1 MENTTYDHG
10 KVYRF
15 NAKNASLG
23 NELAFLFSFDI

>member
-15 NAKNASLG
+15 NDKNASLG
-23 NELAFLFSFDI
+23 NELAFFVFF